1 VVADELYARVFK
13 VVPVNILSEI
23 SIYKKMD
30 KHRLQLQGEADVF
43 WKFSKE
49 TITQL
54 AKLAL
59 LLLNVHPRGAGLEC
73 VFGASG
79 IYHNSR
85 RNRLGYRKA
94 LKMVRAKT
102 DLLSKDPR
110 SLRMKGLLMEGNYKE
125 EVKEDKNDN
134 ENEKDEGEEDE
145 SDSCVVIPY
154 DDNEESVQSDEEE
167 VTLINDEVV
176 FDSNIS
182 LAPLI
187 DLKFDWKGFFESL
200 K

>member
-59 LLLNVHPRGAGLEC
+59 ILLNIHPQGAGLEC
-73 VFGASG
+73 EFGASG

-94 LKMVRAKT
+94 LKMVRVKT

-110 SLRMKGLLMEGNYKE
+110 SLRMKG
-125 EVKEDKNDN
+125 
-134 ENEKDEGEEDE
+134 
-145 SDSCVVIPY
+145 C
-154 DDNEESVQSDEEE
+154 
-167 VTLINDEVV
+167 
-176 FDSNIS
+176 
-182 LAPLI
+182 
-187 DLKFDWKGFFESL
+187 
-200 K
+200 